1 MHTLTIRGMRIALDR
16 AGLYSVSA
24 VVDWLK
30 TGCNELKFFHY
41 GECAE
46 VGVQHCVRVAPVG
59 FRDLFGQAELLMY
72 SRHS

>member
-46 VGVQHCVRVAPVG
+46 VEFNTVSVSHLLV
-59 FRDLFGQAELLMY
+59 FGICLDKQNY
-72 SRHS
+72 

>member
-1 MHTLTIRGMRIALDR
+1 MRIALDR

-30 TGCNELKFFHY
+30 TWRNELKFFHY
-41 GECAE
+41 GECVE
-46 VGVQHCVRVAPVG
+46 VRVQHCVRVAPVG